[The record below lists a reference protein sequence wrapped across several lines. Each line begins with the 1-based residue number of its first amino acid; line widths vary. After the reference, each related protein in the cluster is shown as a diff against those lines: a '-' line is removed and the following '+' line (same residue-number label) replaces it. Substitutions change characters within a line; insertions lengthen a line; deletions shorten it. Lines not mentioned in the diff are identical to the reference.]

1 MQIDLYSK
9 DGKVTGQVELPA
21 DIFEIEP
28 NEHAMYQAV
37 VSYLTNNRQGTV
49 KTKTRADVKGSGRKP
64 WRQKGRGTARA
75 GTVKSP
81 IWIGGGTIH
90 GPQPRDYNYKLPKKV
105 KRLARK
111 SAFSQ
116 RVLEENLAVVEDFSF
131 DEIKTKNMINVLE
144 NLKLTGEKTL
154 ILLTQPD
161 DAVYLSA
168 RNIPGLTISPVD
180 KISTY
185 DILNHKKILLYKGAI
200 EIIEKTFKNN

>member
-28 NEHAMYQAV
+28 NEHSMYQAV

-49 KTKTRADVKGSGRKP
+49 KTKTRADVRGTGKKP
-64 WRQKGRGTARA
+64 WKQKGRGTARA
-75 GTVKSP
+75 GSVKSP
-81 IWIGGGTIH
+81 IWVGGGTAH

-116 RVLEENLAVVEDFSF
+116 RVLEANLGVVEDFSF
-131 DEIKTKNMINVLE
+131 DKIKTKNMLNVLE

-154 ILLTQPD
+154 ILLTKPD
-161 DAVYLSA
+161 DAIFLSS

-185 DILNHKKILLYKGAI
+185 DLLNHKKILLFKGAI